1 MKLRTAAGAIWLAAC
16 VAPIPK
22 PAAASG
28 IAAAAMA
35 IEAPGAA
42 EVRAACRGP
51 SRNGIQ
57 TGLPANPADDI
68 RCQTIASL
76 NVRCTFLAVGT
87 AIFRRDVRSGQYSS
101 FSQIRSREDS
111 EPHGYDFSALELAES
126 LPPDLHGGALV
137 RAVYAQCM
145 SVVR

>member
-16 VAPIPK
+16 IAPIPN
-22 PAAASG
+22 PAAAAG
-28 IAAAAMA
+28 LMPAVAQ
-35 IEAPGAA
+35 IEAQAA
-42 EVRAACRGP
+42 QDQRAVCRGP
-51 SRNGIQ
+51 MRNDIP
-57 TGLPANPADDI
+57 TGLPGNPADDI

-76 NVRCTFLAVGT
+76 STFCVQLAVATGS
-87 AIFRRDVRSGQYSS
+87 FRREVLSGQYS
-101 FSQIRSREDS
+101 FSRLHSYEDNKS
-111 EPHGYDFSALELAES
+111 QPEYDFSALELAES